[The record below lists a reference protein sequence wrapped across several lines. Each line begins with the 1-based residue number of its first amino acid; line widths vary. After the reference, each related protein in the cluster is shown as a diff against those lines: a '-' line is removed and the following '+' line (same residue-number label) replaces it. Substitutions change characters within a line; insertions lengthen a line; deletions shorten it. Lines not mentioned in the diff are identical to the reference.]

1 MKIRNHCLVAIV
13 FMTAALFLGGCGG
26 IDINRYAVL
35 KPQFDLYS
43 YFEGTTRGWGM
54 VLNRQGAM
62 TRQFTVDIVG
72 SVNDEG
78 NMVLDEQFLWND
90 GKRERRVW
98 TIRRAADGRYSGT
111 ASDVG
116 GEADG
121 ISSGNA
127 LWWKYTLALDLDGST
142 WDIGFSDWM
151 FLQPDG
157 VLLNRAQMTKFGI
170 SVGEVV
176 IPFKNPVPTR
186 PGSE

>member
-1 MKIRNHCLVAIV
+1 
-13 FMTAALFLGGCGG
+13 MTAALFLGGCGG
-26 IDINRYAVL
+26 IDINRYAGL

-78 NMVLDEQFLWND
+78 NMILDEQFLWND

-98 TIRRAADGRYSGT
+98 TIRRAADDRYSGT
-111 ASDVG
+111 ASDVV

-121 ISSGNA
+121 VSSGNA
-127 LWWKYTLALDLDGST
+127 LLWKYTLSLDLDGST

-157 VLLNRAQMTKFGI
+157 VLLNRAQMSKFGI
-170 SVGEVV
+170 RVGEV
-176 IPFKNPVPTR
+176 IISFKKQGPT
-186 PGSE
+186 